1 MAVFLNVQTFAIRF
15 GSPEI
20 AQEFKKSF
28 LEQQIVNKKF
38 IEGLDD
44 AEGSAE
50 VDQAATELE
59 SLKVKEESTSDEPKN
74 EDSTTTEKTPD
85 DA

>member
-1 MAVFLNVQTFAIRF
+1 M
-15 GSPEI
+15 
-20 AQEFKKSF
+20 
-28 LEQQIVNKKF
+28 NKKF